1 MHPKMLVSVLPV
13 SLSYTLKYVVCIF
26 FLVWLLSL
34 NIVRNNHAVIWSCS
48 SLIFMSFP
56 QIPWFL
62 FILGVGNCQLKK
74 KKNPLSTHFLLHTL
88 LVHNT
93 LDKILI
99 LKSYL
104 PFLRTFPPILLHYS
118 SFSISISFAPTQSHV
133 PLFISLAIIISLIF
147 DKCILFSMPPLQSGM
162 GSYSIIKYWP
172 SL

>member
-1 MHPKMLVSVLPV
+1 MILLLYAFYPSMHPKMLVSVLPV

-74 KKNPLSTHFLLHTL
+74 KKKPSIYSLSPSYIISSQHSWQNLNSKVIPSFSQNFPPNSSTL
-88 LVHNT
+88 FIIQYFNL
-93 LDKILI
+93 
-99 LKSYL
+99 
-104 PFLRTFPPILLHYS
+104 LRTYTIPCS
-118 SFSISISFAPTQSHV
+118 SVHFSGYYHF
-133 PLFISLAIIISLIF
+133 F
-147 DKCILFSMPPLQSGM
+147 DF
-162 GSYSIIKYWP
+162 W
-172 SL
+172 